1 MMMHRARGQGLL
13 VGRLALEFL
22 VQGPLEGHRMERLLR
37 RRRRRMTT
45 ILMIFRVL
53 HRVLLPVRGLRG
65 VVCLLR
71 DLLLGWRVYLM
82 RLYNLRWRE
91 ERSLLLNLI
100 ILLYQHSICLLP
112 LNHCARIRKHSQ
124 HPRLAWEWE

>member
-13 VGRLALEFL
+13 VGRLALEFP
-22 VQGPLEGHRMERLLR
+22 VQGPLEGHRMERLLLLR
-37 RRRRRMTT
+37 GMTT

-53 HRVLLPVRGLRG
+53 HQVLLPVRGLRG

-71 DLLLGWRVYLM
+71 DLLPGWRVYLM
-82 RLYNLRWRE
+82 LLYNLRWRE

-112 LNHCARIRKHSQ
+112 LNHCDRLRKHSQ
-124 HPRLAWEWE
+124 HPRLAWEWG